1 MGTVKWAA
9 MPTMGVTF
17 EDVYASQFPSIARLA
32 FLLVGSQAVAE
43 ELAQDAFLRLFQRF
57 DAVDNPPG
65 FLRTVVVRL
74 SLTWLSRADMEK
86 SRLASV
92 GANQPV
98 DPPEVDEMWQALGR
112 LSPERRTVLVLR
124 FYEQLKHGEIAAL
137 LGCSAA
143 TVRSRT
149 RRALDDLR
157 RELGE

>member
-1 MGTVKWAA
+1 
-9 MPTMGVTF
+9 
-17 EDVYASQFPSIARLA
+17 
-32 FLLVGSQAVAE
+32 
-43 ELAQDAFLRLFQRF
+43 
-57 DAVDNPPG
+57 
-65 FLRTVVVRL
+65 
-74 SLTWLSRADMEK
+74 
-86 SRLASV
+86 V